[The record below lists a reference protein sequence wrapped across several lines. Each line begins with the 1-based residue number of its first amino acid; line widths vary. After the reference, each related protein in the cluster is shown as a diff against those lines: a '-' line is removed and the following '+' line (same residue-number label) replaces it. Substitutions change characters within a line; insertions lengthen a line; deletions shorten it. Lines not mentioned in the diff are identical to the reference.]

1 MGDAATSRSQIT
13 HARHSRTSPT
23 SALLTWPA
31 ALVTPRHPPPT
42 RASQTRLLQ
51 GLTAIR
57 YVHSVLHM
65 KPPPPLA
72 QWGSRVAA
80 LRTERDWSQAE
91 LARQAGILQGTISR
105 LESGAVV
112 PNDLTRL
119 RVARALSVSVYDLF
133 AYDEEAVA

>member
-1 MGDAATSRSQIT
+1 
-13 HARHSRTSPT
+13 
-23 SALLTWPA
+23 
-31 ALVTPRHPPPT
+31 
-42 RASQTRLLQ
+42 
-51 GLTAIR
+51 
-57 YVHSVLHM
+57 M

-72 QWGSRVAA
+72 NWGNRVAA

-119 RVARALSVSVYDLF
+119 RIARALNVSVYDLF
-133 AYDEEAVA
+133 AYDEKAIA